1 MCINNLDVYSFED
14 DPNDHDE
21 SEMNTYKLEDGLNET
36 KRIRRK

>member
-21 SEMNTYKLEDGLNET
+21 SKMNVYRLEDVLNET
-36 KRIRRK
+36 KR